1 MFAFRPVIQTC
12 GSTGRRSQRPLSTAA
27 SLFRPNSQRG
37 AYPPQLYNLKRA
49 DVMTAMPEFS
59 RLSDFMDSF
68 VIRATPGEKEKASS
82 ALMWP
87 DGDATQRI
95 EAFDF
100 QPMIDEA
107 TAFARQQ
114 RDNASPELGAHL
126 FLYRAVARHIAAM
139 YLHIDQYRK
148 FHTSYD
154 KNSNFLDQDFG
165 FAKDSVPE
173 SLETLILE
181 TEKATRG
188 FDPDEDATKLLSEG
202 KLSFVLAYPDYA
214 AAYCLPGEDPSN
226 VHKLEPVAYM
236 LGGDSEKYFKLL
248 HLAVESKLGKLV
260 AAAEAML
267 CGVASEER
275 AVLIN
280 RAADAATEAASAI
293 IKMPELSDPAEYL
306 HLRWFIQGPYNSPSY
321 PTALT
326 VRGMKI
332 APGGETG
339 SQSSFAIMSDLI
351 SGVRFAFRDDA
362 LSKMEEIHRL
372 TREQETIVFLD
383 RLRAVAPK
391 CHEEA
396 GSAELFAR
404 ARLLQ
409 ATNFYL
415 LGHSAAYT
423 LHVLAQQKSVVAV
436 TKERG
441 SGKEDVATGGSAGS
455 FLIKKVIERQE
466 FLETLIAKLAGTEH
480 PFDKDG
486 NALFKRQLDAVK
498 RHTEGDREG
507 GLDLTILKQL
517 VGYSDEK
524 AVGITPAGKEV

>member
-1 MFAFRPVIQTC
+1 
-12 GSTGRRSQRPLSTAA
+12 
-27 SLFRPNSQRG
+27 
-37 AYPPQLYNLKRA
+37 
-49 DVMTAMPEFS
+49 
-59 RLSDFMDSF
+59 
-68 VIRATPGEKEKASS
+68 
-82 ALMWP
+82 
-87 DGDATQRI
+87 
-95 EAFDF
+95 
-100 QPMIDEA
+100 
-107 TAFARQQ
+107 
-114 RDNASPELGAHL
+114 
-126 FLYRAVARHIAAM
+126 
-139 YLHIDQYRK
+139 
-148 FHTSYD
+148 
-154 KNSNFLDQDFG
+154 
-165 FAKDSVPE
+165 
-173 SLETLILE
+173 
-181 TEKATRG
+181 
-188 FDPDEDATKLLSEG
+188 
-202 KLSFVLAYPDYA
+202 
-214 AAYCLPGEDPSN
+214 
-226 VHKLEPVAYM
+226 
-236 LGGDSEKYFKLL
+236 
-248 HLAVESKLGKLV
+248 
-260 AAAEAML
+260 ML

-321 PTALT
+321 PSALT

-480 PFDKDG
+480 PFDKEG
-486 NALFKRQLDAVK
+486 NALFKRQLDVVK

-517 VGYSDEK
+517 VGYSEEK